1 MSLGFKYKLSVMVDL
16 SGSTRQKNFLGY
28 MLLLI

>member
-16 SGSTRQKNFLGY
+16 SGSIRQKNFLGY

>member
-1 MSLGFKYKLSVMVDL
+1 MSLGFKYKLSVTVDL
-16 SGSTRQKNFLGY
+16 SGSTLQKNFLGY